1 MTTQN
6 TSQSRYLKA
15 NRLSADFVVVGGGM
29 AGTIAA
35 IAAARN
41 GSSVV
46 LVQDRSVLGGNAS
59 SEIRMHIV
67 GADFH
72 GVKPGSR
79 ETGIL
84 EEFRLEDAVRN
95 PHRSYSQWDLL
106 LYEKVKAESNITLL
120 LDTTCVS
127 AEISENEKGE
137 RRITAIR
144 ALRNSTDD
152 DFLIEAKW
160 FADCSGDGR
169 LGAEAGA
176 DLNEGREARAI
187 HDEPLAPEQADN
199 NRLGSSIM
207 FMSREH
213 ATTQVF
219 IPPNWIRK
227 FTKDDFKGHR
237 DIFSYEYGY
246 WWFEWGGHLDTIKD
260 NETIRHELL
269 RIALGVWDY
278 VKNSGDHPGSANYAL
293 DWVAAIPGKRES
305 RRFLG
310 RHVLTEKDI
319 FNPNARPDAVAYGG
333 WPIDLHPVEGVDA
346 PEKPACAHHG
356 FKHLYSIPYGC
367 YCSRNV
373 ENLFFAGRN
382 ISATHIAF
390 GSTRVMATCSIGGQA
405 IGTAVALLTSK
416 KAHSSSELA
425 TSEGLQTLRQRLLR
439 DDAFIPG
446 VRHEDAA
453 DLASTALIS
462 ASSES
467 SDGPA
472 SSVTDGLSRHLKAE
486 WGPWS
491 SDETHSWKSQA
502 LPAMLRLKLPQQS
515 KINEV
520 HITFDTGLER
530 QLMLSGSDK
539 YSNKTLRGPQT
550 ETAKHYRLII
560 DGNVVA
566 EETFNYLR
574 KRIHRLD
581 TPHYAQIVEL
591 EILAT
596 HGVPE
601 ARVFEVCIF

>member
-1 MTTQN
+1 MDTEN
-6 TSQSRYLKA
+6 TSQYLKT
-15 NRLSADFVVVGGGM
+15 NRLTVDFVVVGGGM

-35 IAAARN
+35 VAAARN
-41 GSSVV
+41 GASVV

-67 GADFH
+67 GADSH
-72 GVKPGSR
+72 GGKPGAR
-79 ETGIL
+79 ETGII
-84 EEFRLEDAVRN
+84 EELRLEDATRN

-127 AEISENEKGE
+127 AEVAVASDGA
-137 RRITAIR
+137 RCITAVR
-144 ALRNSTDD
+144 AVRNSTDD
-152 DFLIEAKW
+152 EFLITARW

-176 DLNEGREARAI
+176 DFTEGRESRAT
-187 HDEPLAPEQADN
+187 HGESLAPEQADK

-213 ATTQVF
+213 AAPQPF
-219 IPPNWIRK
+219 ISPNWIRK
-227 FTKDDFKGHR
+227 FSKDDFRGHR

-278 VKNSGDHPGSANYAL
+278 IKNSGDHPGAANYAL

-310 RHVLTEKDI
+310 RHILSEKDI
-319 FNPNARPDAVAYGG
+319 FNPAARPDAVAYGG
-333 WPIDLHPVEGVDA
+333 WWIDLHPVEGVDA
-346 PEKPACAHHG
+346 PSQPACMQHP
-356 FKHLYSIPYGC
+356 FENIYCIPYGC

-373 ENLFFAGRN
+373 DNLFFAGRN
-382 ISATHIAF
+382 ISATHVAF
-390 GSTRVMATCSIGGQA
+390 ASTRVMATCAVGGQA
-405 IGTAVALLTSK
+405 IGTAAALLTSQN
-416 KAHSSSELA
+416 ATSSAELA
-425 TSEGLQTLRQRLLR
+425 TAEGLHSLRQRLLR

-446 VRHEDAA
+446 VCNQEAG
-453 DLASTALIS
+453 DLALSALIS
-462 ASSES
+462 ASSEAP
-467 SDGPA
+467 DGPA
-472 SSVTDGLSRHLKAE
+472 TRVTDGIARHLRAS

-491 SDETHSWKSQA
+491 ADESHSWKSQT
-502 LPAMLRLKLPQQS
+502 LPATLRLELPEPATLYE
-515 KINEV
+515 I

-530 QLMLSGSDK
+530 ELMLSGS
-539 YSNKTLRGPQT
+539 NKSSSKILRRPQP
-550 ETAKHYRLII
+550 ETVKHYRLLM
-560 DGNVVA
+560 DGKVVA
-566 EETFNYLR
+566 EESFNYLR
-574 KRIHRLD
+574 KRIHNLPAATTARL
-581 TPHYAQIVEL
+581 IEL

-601 ARVFEVCIF
+601 ARVFEMRCY